1 MRTTKL
7 LVLVLLLVSPLQAAT
22 LILQWSAP
30 GDDGFVGRASKY
42 DLRFS
47 TAPITAANWNQA
59 TVVQNVPP
67 PKAAGERE
75 KIELTGFAPNSTY
88 YFALKTAD
96 EKNNW
101 SAVSNNAI
109 KKTCAG
115 CSGQTGNVNAS
126 LDGFVDLSDLAL
138 LISFLLGHGTG
149 SSFCFEE
156 ANVNGSIDN
165 RVDLSDLAYLTNYL
179 NRGAAPP
186 NCR

>member
-42 DLRFS
+42 DLRYS
-47 TAPITAANWNQA
+47 SAPITTANWNQA
-59 TVVQNVPP
+59 TVVPNMPVP
-67 PKAAGERE
+67 KWVGEKERM
-75 KIELTGFAPNSTY
+75 ELTGFAPNATY

-109 KKTCAG
+109 KMTCGG
-115 CSGQTGNVNAS
+115 CTGQTGNVNAS
-126 LDGFVDLSDLAL
+126 VDGFVDLSDLAL

-149 SSFCFEE
+149 PMFCFEE
-156 ANVNGSIDN
+156 ANVNGSLDN
-165 RVDLSDLAYLTNYL
+165 KVDLSDLAYLMNYL
-179 NRGAAPP
+179 MRGAAPP
-186 NCR
+186 ACH